1 MLDEYKEV
9 VSIVAGFD
17 KNLLLIKGWGV
28 TFGLATLALGF
39 KEKSRG
45 IFITAAL
52 SALCFWI
59 LEAETKWHQSNY
71 YLRMNQIEL
80 WCQTT
85 KPPPMDLCPKIDW
98 SWREARSESSPF
110 VSQKDSLVGNIDIP
124 NRLTWYIMP
133 HVFLPHLIV
142 LVLGG
147 YLGSRRGFERW
158 IPRQAS

>member
-9 VSIVAGFD
+9 VSIVVEFD
-17 KNLLLIKGWGV
+17 RNLLLIKGWGV

-71 YLRMNQIEL
+71 YLRMNQIEM
-80 WCQTT
+80 WCQTQVDP
-85 KPPPMDLCPKIDW
+85 KDLCPKIDW
-98 SWREARSESSPF
+98 SWREARGDSSPF
-110 VSQKDSLVGNIDIP
+110 AEKKDSLVGTIDIP
-124 NRLTWYIMP
+124 NRFTWYIMP

-142 LVLGG
+142 LILGG
-147 YLGSRRGFERW
+147 YLSSRRGFDRW
-158 IPRQAS
+158 IPDHAS